1 METVFQFDKKLTKTV
16 NELALAMSLSKE
28 QVLLRAITLYK
39 LVQNASNECERI
51 MLVRTNGE
59 IVTERE
65 IILP

>member
-39 LVQNASNECERI
+39 LVQNASNEGERI